1 MSGYPFRKLKD
12 LEVGD
17 VIYVVALWGS
27 LGDSYHRGSRAT
39 VVNLSGGMNRNVS
52 LKYQSGFWQ
61 TDIETCHID
70 KIEGRFLS
78 KLDKV
83 LE

>member
-1 MSGYPFRKLKD
+1 MYNFPKLQD

-17 VIYVVALWGS
+17 VIYVEALWGS
-27 LGDSYHRGSRAT
+27 LGDSYWRKCKAT
-39 VVNLSGGMNRNVS
+39 VVDLSGGMNRNVS
-52 LKYQSGFWQ
+52 LKYHNRISVER
-61 TDIETCHID
+61 ETCHID
-70 KIEGRFLS
+70 KIEGRRLS

>member
-1 MSGYPFRKLKD
+1 MYNFPKLKD

-17 VIYVVALWGS
+17 VIYVEALWGS
-27 LGDSYHRGSRAT
+27 LGDSYTRKSRAT
-39 VVNLSGGMNRNVS
+39 VVVDKHGGKNRNIT
-52 LKYQSGFWQ
+52 LTFHDRHWRGH
-61 TDIETCHID
+61 TDSCDID
-70 KIEGRFLS
+70 KIEGRRLS